1 MRISVW
7 SSDVC
12 SSDLAAH
19 VSLARAKVPGTGK
32 LRALL
37 MEPRG
42 QLQVTGQRL
51 QGVLPG
57 AYGLGIAQRHR
68 FVRRPG
74 LEHRPEERRVG
85 QECVSTCRSR
95 WSRCNEKTNNLR
107 NTTLI

>member
-74 LEHRPEERRVG
+74 LEHVRNQPFRGEVPTAQYVTGPEIGRAHV
-85 QECVSTCRSR
+85 
-95 WSRCNEKTNNLR
+95 
-107 NTTLI
+107 